1 MKLLSQ
7 ALSTI
12 SKRNFIL
19 ACIAIVLQITLLQN
33 ANAQWSTN
41 ANLNTPVSTIVT
53 NTTVE
58 QQVLSDGAGGS
69 FILWRD
75 SRGTTGLDVYAQYLN
90 ASGVAQWAT
99 NGVPVSTATGDQNLP
114 QMALDGSGGIIIT
127 WQDKRNTTYDIY
139 AQRLNSSGVAQ
150 WTANGIV
157 VSDATNNQQLPAI
170 TSDGAGGAIIA
181 WADGRNISNN
191 YTSIYAQRLN
201 AAGAAQWTANGVAIY
216 TATNGYFQYAPTG
229 VTLLANGNG
238 GAFICWP
245 DKRNNNDFDLYAQS
259 VNAAGAIQWAV
270 NGVAVCTSVNDQY
283 NGVLV
288 LDGAGGVFIDW
299 MDGRSGTWN
308 FYGQRLNSAGVA
320 QWAANGIAV
329 CNYTLNTN
337 PRQNLS
343 TISDGVGGVIAT
355 WQDYRTGGWDIYVQ
369 RINSSG
375 VAQWTTNGVVI
386 CNATNDQLFPFLITD
401 TNGGAIIT
409 WQDYRNGSHIYAQR
423 INSSGAAQWTANGVA
438 VSLATAQ
445 AGQHTPVIDVNG
457 AGGAIIVFND
467 DRQNIYYRSLW
478 AQSVN
483 ADGTLGSASSNANLS
498 ALTMSS
504 GTLSPTFAA
513 ATTTYTAS
521 VSNTTTSITV
531 TPTKSDA
538 NATIQVSVNSGTY
551 ATVASGSASASLALN
566 VGSNTINVKVTA
578 ENGTT
583 INTYTITVTRNTPV
597 PTTYTA
603 INNGNWSTPATW
615 QGGVVPPAGVD
626 VIIAANVSIDVTN
639 VTVGNLTINTGFT
652 LTGVYTNSIT
662 MNGGN
667 TLTNNGTLTGT
678 LGSLYTFIFSG
689 SGLVAG
695 SSTTNF
701 STVQIYGAVDF
712 GTTSSVAN
720 LTINTG
726 GSVNTNRP
734 TYRIGSLLNYNTGGT
749 YLIGDEWVTGNTNYP
764 RALTINAGTTLS
776 FGNITT
782 SRRVG
787 GVNDA
792 MNINGGLILSSAA
805 GGDLI
810 ITSTYNNFN
819 GTFTA
824 NGRTVTCLDGG
835 SNCIVGGSQPVSF
848 DNLVLNLPGKQFNL
862 FTPVTVTTSA
872 TFTAG
877 YTQLNA
883 NDLVFNSGATITGAS
898 ANCYVYT
905 TGAGKLIMKGVGAG
919 PVVAPI
925 GRNIGNVFIHYNPI
939 TITNG
944 GGFDYAIK
952 ANATAPT
959 GTGILDATKVIRC
972 QWDIAPSGNATNVGL
987 KFQYISGQGV
997 PGGAFSETNPQRGL
1011 RYNTGTSAWETIG
1024 TATPVGTNPYN
1035 VSYTFNGP
1043 TWGLFS
1049 FESVAPPPQPPTITS
1064 FTPTS
1069 GSVGTT
1075 VTITGT
1081 NFNTTAANNIVFFG
1095 ATKATVTAATATSMT
1110 VTVPVGATFGTISE
1124 FNAGTGL
1131 SGYSSI
1137 NFTPTF
1143 TPNKNTIA
1151 ASDFNPKVDF
1161 AGASGSYPQ
1170 GVVVGDID
1178 GDGKADV
1185 VVANRFASTVSV
1197 YRNTSTSGTV
1207 SFATRVDFNTYSEPR
1222 GVALTDIDGDGKLD
1236 ISLPGGNLGGYAFT
1250 VLLNTSTSGNI
1261 SFASRVDIPTS
1272 INTLCIASTDLD
1284 KDGKPDVVLGSAD
1297 GNSLLIFRNSSTT
1310 STVSFAAGQSLA
1322 VNSANAVY
1330 VADIDGD
1337 GTADVVTVG
1346 YGGGNISTLR
1356 NTSTTGSISFAP
1368 KVDITTSQC
1377 VGLAIADYD
1386 GDGKLDIAS
1395 DNLFGTDIYVHR
1407 NTSTVAAVSFATPL
1421 TLTSI
1426 TLNRGMAAGDLNGDG
1441 KVDII
1446 GGNVGSGG
1454 FAAINIYVNTTT
1466 SVGSLS
1472 FAPLL
1477 NLTSSGG
1484 PLYVTTGDID
1494 GDGKSDIISSNA
1506 DGSSMSVY
1514 RNNPQ
1519 FQTVTA
1525 SGTLTAFTSCTG
1537 SASASQSF
1545 TVSGTALTANLVVT
1559 APTGYEVSSTVG
1571 SGYASSVTL
1580 TPTSGTVGSTTI
1592 YVRLASTATG
1602 SPAGNITIASTG
1614 AITQNIAVTG
1624 TVNTLPSATIS
1635 AGGPTSFCTGGSVT
1649 LNAPT
1654 ASTGGNAINI
1664 TGSAGNYI
1672 TVPHSSSNN
1681 LGAGTTY
1688 TIEAWIKVT
1697 DATNNTIVD
1706 KGDYNFL
1713 FQTHSNGNQGLG
1725 LYNKSFGWIYS
1736 AGTVPTNQWVHVAVT
1751 YNNRAVTFYKD
1762 GVVQGTY
1769 TASTNSTGDNG
1780 VMTIG
1785 RQSPTTCACNIFD
1798 GSMDELRLWNVAKTQ
1813 TEIQASMNSTVPANS
1828 TGLAAYYKFDEGAGS
1843 AVADATAN
1851 ANNGTVV
1858 NTASWMV
1865 PSTSP
1870 LGGTSGPTLTY
1881 LWSPGGA
1888 TTSSITA
1895 TAAGNY
1901 TVTVNSSN
1909 GCSAT
1914 SAATVVII
1922 NPPPT
1927 ATITAGG
1934 ATTFC
1939 TGGSVTLTA
1948 SAGSSY
1954 LWSNGATT
1962 QAITVSTAGSYN
1974 VRVTNASGCF
1984 ATSANTIV
1992 TVNPLPVATI
2002 TTSGPTTFCTGGSVV
2017 LTTSPGASYLW
2028 STGST
2033 AASINVTTA
2042 GSYTVTVTNV
2052 TGCSATSVATVVTV
2066 NPLPVASISSTGTI
2080 LCGTGATLNLTATGG
2095 TTYQWSIG
2103 STPIV
2108 GATTAT
2114 YTANAIGTYTA
2125 TATTAL
2131 GCTAPASGSIIV
2143 TQQVMPVPAYTYDS
2157 YCINKA
2163 IAFTNQ
2169 STVTGSGAV
2178 TYTWSDNAGNTTS
2191 TANTNFTYT
2200 TAGNYSVKLKVQ
2212 SNLCANLRD
2221 SITKIIPV
2229 EIPLTAVRYNTVD
2242 VAINDNIQL
2251 QARSFGNRYTWSP
2264 STGLS
2269 NLFINNP
2276 KATLNQQQEYRVAIG
2291 VPSGCTTVDTI
2302 LVRVQE
2308 TNTVYVP
2315 NVFTPNGDGRNDK
2328 VIIIPVG
2335 VSQLKSFRIYNR
2347 WNKKIFETGDINGGW
2362 DGKVNGVLQP
2372 MDTYVWVVEAIAK
2385 DGNLITKSGSIT
2397 LLR

>member
-19 ACIAIVLQITLLQN
+19 ACIAIVLQLTLLQN

-41 ANLNTPVSTIVT
+41 ANLNTPVSTIVL

-58 QQVLSDGAGGS
+58 QQVISDGAGGS

-75 SRGTTGLDVYAQYLN
+75 SRGSTGLNVYAQRLN
-90 ASGVAQWAT
+90 AAGVVQWTT
-99 NGVPVSTATGDQNLP
+99 NGVPVCNATGDQNLA
-114 QMALDGSGGIIIT
+114 QMVLDGSGGIIVT
-127 WQDKRNTTYDIY
+127 WQDTRNSGYDIY
-139 AQRLNSSGVAQ
+139 AQRLNAAGVAQ
-150 WTANGIV
+150 WTTDGIV
-157 VSDATNNQQLPAI
+157 VSNATNNQQLPAI

-201 AAGAAQWTANGVAIY
+201 AAGVAQWTANGVAIY
-216 TATNGYFQYAPTG
+216 TAANGYFQYAPTG

-259 VNAAGAIQWAV
+259 VNASGAIQWAV

-320 QWAANGIAV
+320 QWATNGVAV

-343 TISDGVGGVIAT
+343 TISDGAGGVIAT
-355 WQDYRTGGWDIYVQ
+355 WQDYRTGAWDIYAQ

-375 VAQWTTNGVVI
+375 VAQWTINGIVI
-386 CNATNDQLFPFLITD
+386 CNATNDQLYPFLITD

-409 WQDYRNGSHIYAQR
+409 WQDYRSGSHIYAQR

-478 AQSVN
+478 TQSVN
-483 ADGTLGSASSNANLS
+483 ADGTLGVASSNANLS
-498 ALTMSS
+498 SLTISA
-504 GTLSPTFAA
+504 GTLAPTFAT
-513 ATTTYTAS
+513 ATTAYTAS
-521 VSNTTTSITV
+521 VSNATTTVTV
-531 TPTKSDA
+531 TPTKADA
-538 NATIQVSVNSGTY
+538 NATIQVRVNAGSY
-551 ATVASGSASASLALN
+551 ATVNSGSASASLALN
-566 VGSNTINVKVTA
+566 VGSNTIDVKVTA

-583 INTYTITVTRNTPV
+583 INTYTITVTRNAPI

-615 QGGVVPPAGVD
+615 QGGVVPPADVD
-626 VIIAANVSIDVTN
+626 IIIAANVNITAAN
-639 VTVGNLTINTGFT
+639 VVVNNLTINSGAT
-652 LTGVYTNSIT
+652 LTSSFPYGVNMNSGKT
-662 MNGGN
+662 F
-667 TLTNNGTLTGT
+667 TNNGTL
-678 LGSLYTFIFSG
+678 GSLSQFTFLG

-695 SSTTNF
+695 SCQSAFN
-701 STVQIYGAVDF
+701 VVYINGAVDF

-734 TYRIGSLLNYNTGGT
+734 TYVIGSSLNYNTGGT
-749 YLIGDEWVTGNTNYP
+749 YVIGDEWVTGNTNYP

-824 NGRTVTCLDGG
+824 NGRTVTCIDGG
-835 SNCIVGGSQPVSF
+835 SNCIVGGSQPVVF

-862 FTPVTVTTSA
+862 FTPITVTTSA

-883 NDLVFNSGATITGAS
+883 TDLIFNSGATITGAS

-905 TGAGKLIMKGVGAG
+905 TGAGRLVMKGIGAG

-925 GRNIGNVFIHYNPI
+925 GRNIGNVFIHYNPV

-959 GTGILDATKVIRC
+959 GAGILDATKVIRC

-997 PGGAFSETNPQRGL
+997 PGGTFSETNPQRGL
-1011 RYNTGTSAWETIG
+1011 RYNTGITAWETIG
-1024 TATPVGTNPYN
+1024 TAIPVGTNPYT
-1035 VSYTFNGP
+1035 VFYIFSGA

-1049 FESVAPPPQPPTITS
+1049 FESVPPPPQPPTITS

-1069 GSVGTT
+1069 GVVGTP

-1081 NFNTTAANNIVFFG
+1081 NFNTTPANNIVFFG
-1095 ATKATVTAATATSMT
+1095 ATRAIVSTSTTTSLT
-1110 VTVPVGATFGTISE
+1110 VTVPVGATFDNITVVNMGSSLLAHS
-1124 FNAGTGL
+1124 NA
-1131 SGYSSI
+1131 

-1143 TPNKNTIA
+1143 TPNKNSIA
-1151 ASDFNPKVDF
+1151 ITDFDPKIEIATGTGTTWPYQV
-1161 AGASGSYPQ
+1161 AL
-1170 GVVVGDID
+1170 GDID
-1178 GDGKADV
+1178 GDGKADL
-1185 VVANRFASTVSV
+1185 VVANRANSTVAV
-1197 YRNTSTSGTV
+1197 FRNTSTSGTV
-1207 SFATRVDFNTYSEPR
+1207 SFATRVDFSVAQEPR
-1222 GVALTDIDGDGKLD
+1222 GLAL
-1236 ISLPGGNLGGYAFT
+1236 
-1250 VLLNTSTSGNI
+1250 
-1261 SFASRVDIPTS
+1261 VD
-1272 INTLCIASTDLD
+1272 L
-1284 KDGKPDVVLGSAD
+1284 
-1297 GNSLLIFRNSSTT
+1297 
-1310 STVSFAAGQSLA
+1310 
-1322 VNSANAVY
+1322 
-1330 VADIDGD
+1330 
-1337 GTADVVTVG
+1337 
-1346 YGGGNISTLR
+1346 
-1356 NTSTTGSISFAP
+1356 
-1368 KVDITTSQC
+1368 
-1377 VGLAIADYD
+1377 D
-1386 GDGKLDIAS
+1386 GDGKLDIATTGG
-1395 DNLFGTDIYVHR
+1395 NLNQVAFTVLR
-1407 NTSTVAAVSFATPL
+1407 NTSTSGAISFATKLETNTTAATYSIASADIDGDGKEDLIFGGPKMIIYPNTSTSGNITFAAPIDYTAAVNVNAIAIADIDGDAKKDICFTAGANVSVFRNTSTSGSISLATKVDFAAPQAYGITIGDWDGDGKLDIAASLLNTSNTLSIL
-1421 TLTSI
+1421 TNTSTVGNI
-1426 TLNRGMAAGDLNGDG
+1426 SFATRIDNSSPQNPYFVAGGDLNGDG
-1441 KVDII
+1441 KADLVTTNA
-1446 GGNVGSGG
+1446 GQNGTAANLSVYRNTSTSGAASFASNVNLALGSWPYY
-1454 FAAINIYVNTTT
+1454 AAI
-1466 SVGSLS
+1466 
-1472 FAPLL
+1472 
-1477 NLTSSGG
+1477 
-1484 PLYVTTGDID
+1484 GDID
-1494 GDGKSDIISSNA
+1494 GDGRPDIVSS
-1506 DGSSMSVY
+1506 SVEANRVAIF

-1519 FQTVTA
+1519 FQTVVAT
-1525 SGTLTAFTSCTG
+1525 GTLTAFAGCSG

-1559 APTGYEVSSTVG
+1559 APTGYEVSTTAG
-1571 SGYASSVTL
+1571 SGYASSVIL
-1580 TPTSGTVGSTTI
+1580 TPASGIVVNTTI
-1592 YVRLASTATG
+1592 YVRLAATATG
-1602 SPAGNITIASTG
+1602 TLAGNITIASTG
-1614 AITQNIAVTG
+1614 ATTQNVAVTG
-1624 TVNTLPSATIS
+1624 TVNTLPSSTITAS
-1635 AGGPTSFCTGGSVT
+1635 GPTSLCTGGSVT

-1654 ASTGGNAINI
+1654 TNTGGNAINI
-1664 TGSAGNYI
+1664 TGAAGNYI
-1672 TVPHSSSNN
+1672 TVPHSTSNN

-1725 LYNKSFGWIYS
+1725 LYNRSFGWIYS
-1736 AGTVPTNQWVHVAVT
+1736 AGTIPTNQWVHVAVT

-1914 SAATVVII
+1914 SAATVVSI
-1922 NPPPT
+1922 NPLPT

-1962 QAITVSTAGSYN
+1962 QAITVTTAGSYN
-1974 VRVTNASGCF
+1974 VRVTNATGCF
-1984 ATSANTIV
+1984 ATSANTVV

-2002 TTSGPTTFCTGGSVV
+2002 TTSGPTTFCTGGAVT

-2042 GSYTVTVTNV
+2042 GSYTVSVTNV
-2052 TGCSATSVATVVTV
+2052 AGCVATSSATVVTV
-2066 NPLPVASISSTGTI
+2066 NPRPVASISSASTV
-2080 LCGTGATLNLTATGG
+2080 LCGPTATLILTATGG
-2095 TTYQWSIG
+2095 TSYQWSIG
-2103 STPIV
+2103 GSPIV
-2108 GATTAT
+2108 GATAAT

-2125 TATTAL
+2125 TATNAQ
-2131 GCTAPASGSIIV
+2131 GCTAPATGSIVLTRLIAAI
-2143 TQQVMPVPAYTYDS
+2143 PAFSFDS
-2157 YCINKA
+2157 YCINTP
-2163 IAFTNQ
+2163 ISFTNQ
-2169 STVTGSGAV
+2169 TVTTGAGTV
-2178 TYTWSDNAGNTTS
+2178 SYAWSDNLGNSATTTNTS
-2191 TANTNFTYT
+2191 LTYANTGSYN
-2200 TAGNYSVKLKVQ
+2200 VKLRVQ
-2212 SNLCANLRD
+2212 STVCTNLAD
-2221 SITKIIPV
+2221 SITRTVAVESALPATRYTPV
-2229 EIPLTAVRYNTVD
+2229 DA
-2242 VAINDNIQL
+2242 AINDDTQL
-2251 QARSFGNRYTWSP
+2251 QARNFGTSYTWIP
-2264 STGLS
+2264 STGL
-2269 NLFINNP
+2269 NNAFTRTP
-2276 KATLNQQQEYRVAIG
+2276 IANIAQQQQYRIAIR
-2291 VPSGCTTVDTI
+2291 VPSGCVTVDTV
-2302 LVRVQE
+2302 LVRVHE
-2308 TNTVYVP
+2308 NYTVYVP

-2328 VIIIPVG
+2328 VIILPVG
-2335 VSQLKSFRIYNR
+2335 ITQLRSFRIYNR
-2347 WNKKIFETGDINGGW
+2347 WNKKVFETSDINGGW
-2362 DGKVNGVLQP
+2362 DGKVDGVLQP
-2372 MDTYVWVVEAIAK
+2372 MDTYVWKVEAIAK
-2385 DGNLITKSGSIT
+2385 DGNLIAKTGSIT